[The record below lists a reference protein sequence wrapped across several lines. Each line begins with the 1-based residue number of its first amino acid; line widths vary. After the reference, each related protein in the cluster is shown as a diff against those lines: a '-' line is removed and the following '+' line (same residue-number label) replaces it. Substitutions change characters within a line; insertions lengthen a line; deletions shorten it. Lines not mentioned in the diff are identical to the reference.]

1 MKPTIEILTKLQENS
16 VKNHDEVFTKL
27 FRYTLRP
34 DIYYVAYQNLYANNG
49 AATKGVNED
58 TADGFNEDY
67 VTRLIESLK
76 NGTYTPNPV
85 RRTYIKKANGKM
97 LPLGL
102 PTFSDKLIQDVIRMI
117 LQAVYEPIFSDFSH
131 GFRPG
136 RSCNKM
142 CIRDRCTDC
151 RCAGVHRMVREPCE
165 GS

>member
-67 VTRLIESLK
+67 VTLNHRIFEERHLYTEPGQANLHQESQRK
-76 NGTYTPNPV
+76 D
-85 RRTYIKKANGKM
+85 A
-97 LPLGL
+97 
-102 PTFSDKLIQDVIRMI
+102 SIRI
-117 LQAVYEPIFSDFSH
+117 THLF
-131 GFRPG
+131 G
-136 RSCNKM
+136 
-142 CIRDRCTDC
+142 
-151 RCAGVHRMVREPCE
+151 
-165 GS
+165 

>member
-67 VTRLIESLK
+67 VTRIIESLK

-97 LPLGL
+97 RPLGL
-102 PTFSDKLIQDVIRMI
+102 CSKYGEM
-117 LQAVYEPIFSDFSH
+117 
-131 GFRPG
+131 
-136 RSCNKM
+136 
-142 CIRDRCTDC
+142 
-151 RCAGVHRMVREPCE
+151 
-165 GS
+165 

>member
-67 VTRLIESLK
+67 VTRIYEVHHVNKVK
-76 NGTYTPNPV
+76 NLRGKEPWEV
-85 RRTYIKKANGKM
+85 VMIAKKRKT
-97 LPLGL
+97 LVVCH
-102 PTFSDKLIQDVIRMI
+102 DCHQMI
-117 LQAVYEPIFSDFSH
+117 HH
-131 GFRPG
+131 GF
-136 RSCNKM
+136 
-142 CIRDRCTDC
+142 
-151 RCAGVHRMVREPCE
+151 
-165 GS
+165 